1 MNYTNNKRILTH
13 SALVLAMLGA
23 LAGCGSDNDDTT
35 APSTTKPPQLSPAVG
50 VKMTGS
56 CSDLLGFQYNN
67 TVISSATLQ
76 ETGTLTVANKP
87 IGAHCLVKG
96 YMDQHVSPVD
106 GQTYQI
112 GFEMRLPIDWNGRF
126 LYQGNGGT
134 DGNLVPATG
143 QVGSG

>member
-1 MNYTNNKRILTH
+1 
-13 SALVLAMLGA
+13 
-23 LAGCGSDNDDTT
+23 
-35 APSTTKPPQLSPAVG
+35 
-50 VKMTGS
+50 MTGS

-76 ETGTLTVANKP
+76 EAGTLTVANKP

-96 YMDQHVSPVD
+96 YMDQRVSPVD

-112 GFEMRLPIDWNGRF
+112 GFEMRLPVDWNGRF

-143 QVGSG
+143 QVGKRRSTHQCPT